1 MSELR
6 DDATVSCGSCAMPLI
21 PMDERDGT
29 LLLECAN
36 RHTATVPA
44 PTDRVTR
51 VLVDSWLARRGAHL
65 HAQRERR
72 AAEDDE

>member
-6 DDATVSCGSCAMPLI
+6 DDATVPCASCAMPLV

-29 LLLECAN
+29 LVLECAN

-51 VLVDSWLARRGAHL
+51 LRVDSWLARRGAQL

-72 AAEDDE
+72 DAEDDE

>member
-1 MSELR
+1 
-6 DDATVSCGSCAMPLI
+6 MPLI
-21 PMDERDGT
+21 PMDERDGA

-44 PTDRVTR
+44 PTDRVMR
-51 VLVDSWLARRGAHL
+51 LLVDSWLARRGAQL

-72 AAEDDE
+72 AAEDDG